1 MFFNVF
7 HVSLKM
13 ALFGRATSIFIISN
27 RHCSKLTSTFRTS
40 LKCSNPPSQFT
51 FCGYF
56 IFRQYSTEPDR
67 KKSATLR
74 QFVNFDDFIIEK
86 QDQAKRSILVEIQND
101 RSIPF
106 LHNYCSTFGKI
117 KYIFYYSLANDTHHC
132 LIEFNSELSVK
143 LALESATHSD
153 FNSVIPVRST
163 NLYFRRTK
171 ATFKSTPGEKLPLI
185 YGKPVVKMSQLFQQL
200 SEAKTVSEQIENCYS
215 ILKLDDI
222 ELRLRFQMSHE
233 IERCFLGSFPNVE
246 VLPFGSTVNGFG
258 RMGCDLDMFITLDR
272 VKKDASEKRLVFQTK
287 RSELNGKYHQN
298 IKLLETIGEIMR
310 NFVPG
315 VTDVVKILH
324 ARVPIIKFNNS
335 YTGIECDLSL
345 SNMSALYMSELLYL
359 YGEIDR
365 RVRPIIFTLRKWA
378 QVKEITCATPGEHI
392 TNFSL
397 TLLILFYLQN
407 KKILPSLQELR
418 KAAAKDDK
426 RITETGVD
434 CTFAR
439 NLNSIKTP
447 NSPSDD
453 CFTLL
458 KGFFEFYSAFN
469 YKTHGICLQSG
480 MITVKDIYIALFIK
494 NPLEPT
500 LNVSRN
506 VSFKQIDR
514 IRYYCRE
521 ALWLLENESEK
532 SSNNKHWGIIGLL
545 QSNEHG
551 KTTTTMT
558 KKSRKGP
565 PNVLE
570 IMKISGSTKGDTN
583 FQFATN

>member
-1 MFFNVF
+1 MFFNVS
-7 HVSLKM
+7 VSLKM

-27 RHCSKLTSTFRTS
+27 RHCSKLISTFRTS

-56 IFRQYSTEPDR
+56 IFRRYSTEPD
-67 KKSATLR
+67 KKRITTLR
-74 QFVNFDDFIIEK
+74 EFVNFDDFINEK
-86 QDQAKRSILVEIQND
+86 KNQAKRSILVEIQND

-106 LHNYCSTFGKI
+106 LHNYCSSFGKI
-117 KYIFYYSLANDTHHC
+117 KSIFYYSLADDTHHC
-132 LIEFNSELSVK
+132 LIEFNSEISVK
-143 LALESATHSD
+143 LALESAVHRD
-153 FNSVIPVRST
+153 YNSVIPVRST
-163 NLYFRRTK
+163 NFYFRRTK
-171 ATFKSTPGEKLPLI
+171 ATFKSTSGEKLPLI
-185 YGKPVVKMSQLFQQL
+185 LGKPILKMSQLFKQL

-222 ELRLRFQMSHE
+222 ELRLRFQMSQE
-233 IERCFLGSFPNVE
+233 IERCFLGLFPNVE

-258 RMGCDLDMFITLDR
+258 RMGCDLDMFVTLDR
-272 VKKDASEKRLVFQTK
+272 VKKEDSVQRLVFQTK
-287 RSELNGKYHQN
+287 PSELNGKYHQN
-298 IKLLETIGEIMR
+298 IKLLETIGEIMK

-315 VTDVVKILH
+315 VTNVVKILH

-335 YTGIECDLSL
+335 YTGIQCDLSL

-378 QVKEITCATPGEHI
+378 QVKEITCESPGDHI

-418 KAAAKDDK
+418 KAATKDDK
-426 RITETGVD
+426 RVTETGVD

-439 NLNSIKTP
+439 NLYSIKIPKTP
-447 NSPSDD
+447 NVD

-458 KGFFEFYSAFN
+458 KGFFEFYSTFN

-480 MITVKDIYIALFIK
+480 MLTGKDIYIALFIK

-521 ALWLLENESEK
+521 ALWLLENETEN
-532 SSNNKHWGIIGLL
+532 SSNSEHWGIIGLL
-545 QSNEHG
+545 KTNQQD
-551 KTTTTMT
+551 KTTTKKT

-570 IMKISGSTKGDTN
+570 IMKISGSTNDTN
-583 FQFATN
+583 FQFAAN